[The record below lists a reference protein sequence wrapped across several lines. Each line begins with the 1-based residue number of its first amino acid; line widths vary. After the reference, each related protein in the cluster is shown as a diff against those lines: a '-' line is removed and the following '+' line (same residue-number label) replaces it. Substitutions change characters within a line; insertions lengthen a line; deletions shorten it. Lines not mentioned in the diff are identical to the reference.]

1 MKKESAIAIFFGIV
15 FGALVAIFLI
25 AKNNEFQLTRTKT
38 IAPTEKL
45 GKTTKN
51 VIVNQK
57 TLEILGPKDGLIS
70 DAKTVTIEGEVNK
83 DALIVIQSPLKE
95 IVLKNKKDQFSAS
108 FPLAL
113 GENVI
118 KISAHLKDTQARPQE
133 KELRIYYLN
142 EQL

>member
-1 MKKESAIAIFFGIV
+1 MKKESIIAIFFGIL
-15 FGALVAIFLI
+15 FGALVAIFLL
-25 AKNNEFQLTRTKT
+25 AKNNEFQLTKTKT

-45 GKTTKN
+45 GKIAKN

-57 TLEILGPKDGLIS
+57 SLEIFEPKDGLIS
-70 DAKTVTIEGEVNK
+70 DSRTVAIKGKVGK
-83 DALIVIQSPLKE
+83 DALIVIQSPIKE
-95 IVLKNKKDQFSAS
+95 TVLKNKKDQFSIS

-133 KELRIYYLN
+133 KEVRIYYLG